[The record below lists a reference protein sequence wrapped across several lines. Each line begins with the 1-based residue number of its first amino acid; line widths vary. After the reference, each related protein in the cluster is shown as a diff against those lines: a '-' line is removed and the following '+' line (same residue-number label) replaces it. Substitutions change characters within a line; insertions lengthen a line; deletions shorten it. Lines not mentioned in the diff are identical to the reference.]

1 VTESR
6 ASSGSND
13 SSKEVPSYLTGRPE
27 ISVGAIA
34 VDRDRI
40 LMIQRGRGVAKGQ
53 WSIPGGRV
61 EFGES
66 LQAAVVRE
74 VFEETGIEV
83 VCGQFLGWVE
93 RIGEGFHYVI
103 MDFAVD
109 VFSPVRPIAG
119 DDAAQAKWV
128 HLADVT
134 ELDVVEGL
142 VPFLAE
148 HGYLDLI
155 T

>member
-1 VTESR
+1 MIHRS
-6 ASSGSND
+6 A
-13 SSKEVPSYLTGRPE
+13 E
-27 ISVGAIA
+27 ISVGGIA
-34 VDRDRI
+34 VDRDRL
-40 LMIQRGRGVAKGQ
+40 LMIQRGRGVARGQ

-66 LQAAVVRE
+66 LEAAVVRE
-74 VFEETGIEV
+74 VYEETGVEV
-83 VCGQFLGWVE
+83 VCNRFLGWVE
-93 RIGEGFHYVI
+93 RIGDDYHYVI

-109 VFSPVRPIAG
+109 VLSGSRPVAG

-148 HGYLDLI
+148 HGYLNVI
-155 T
+155 I